1 MSIAMKAGFQGGL
14 VVDYPNSKKAKK
26 FFLCLFTG
34 GENTSRR
41 VELPQAL
48 TGEPVDDDEGDNIGR
63 VKFEKH
69 RAKDVN
75 GRGERGK
82 KRTHPKEASKDWIIR
97 KKEASLLLHSFFSLL
112 LCLSSPQSHTF
123 DAFSFL

>member
-1 MSIAMKAGFQGGL
+1 MNIAMKAGFQGGL

-41 VELPQAL
+41 IELPEAL
-48 TGEPVDDDEGDNIGR
+48 TGEPIDEDEGDGVGR

-69 RAKDVN
+69 RAREAN

-82 KRTHPKEASKDWIIR
+82 KRKHPKEAAKDWILR
-97 KKEASLLLHSFFSLL
+97 KKVVSCRLLTPHIPLIRG
-112 LCLSSPQSHTF
+112 
-123 DAFSFL
+123 